1 MYNLAFLYYQKGE
14 TFGDDHYFDAAL
26 WTRTLLDE
34 EPDSGEGNYLM
45 GLLFEG
51 GKGVDKNYSYAFQYF
66 KKAADLNH
74 VKAMTK
80 LAHFYYSGVV
90 SSQLQA

>member
-1 MYNLAFLYYQKGE
+1 
-14 TFGDDHYFDAAL
+14 
-26 WTRTLLDE
+26 
-34 EPDSGEGNYLM
+34 M

-90 SSQLQA
+90 SS